1 MKEFDVTEKLC
12 ARQVKYRFCFRD
24 LDPGVSHIGEQYEH
38 GFAFFTFG
46 PYAQSLQ
53 QQRGLLV
60 EPVIEDPVNTAA
72 YQLTWW
78 DQGVMDDGFVL
89 MRVKQETWYDVTMTF
104 DWRSEAYDP
113 DCELAVHISVT
124 GEDGSSRQRMRI
136 RSSRVPITSFGVY
149 NYSASV
155 SHYSAISVR
164 YSKHTPH
171 DGILDGN
178 EDTEV

>member
-1 MKEFDVTEKLC
+1 MKEFDVAEKLC
-12 ARQVKYRFCFRD
+12 TRQVKYRFCFRD
-24 LDPGVSHIGEQYEH
+24 LDPGLSHSGDPYEH

-46 PYAQSLQ
+46 PYAQALQ

-60 EPVIEDPVNTAA
+60 EPVIEHPVDTAA

-78 DQGVMDDGFVL
+78 DQRVMEDEFVL

-104 DWRSEAYDP
+104 DWRPTDETNPNYVMVD
-113 DCELAVHISVT
+113 ISAT
-124 GEDGSSRQRMRI
+124 GEDGSRSAEKTFGTSREALSGLGI
-136 RSSRVPITSFGVY
+136 Y

-171 DGILDGN
+171 DGILKL
-178 EDTEV
+178 DTDSE